1 MIYYKRNLE
10 LIHKYNDKGKV
21 YEDFKPEM
29 LFEKLGLEPDWE
41 KINYYLLLDEL
52 FYRFKMKPSVEKT
65 HTRGHGKGT
74 CYAP

>member
-10 LIHKYNDKGKV
+10 LIHKYNNKGKV

-41 KINYYLLLDEL
+41 KINYYLLLDVL
-52 FYRFKMKPSVEKT
+52 F
-65 HTRGHGKGT
+65 
-74 CYAP
+74 